1 MQGLLD
7 VVFSTEIKSFLF
19 ETKTLQAV
27 GANCLEKAGVQSC
40 NILQIKTLSILGY
53 SFLKILY
60 HIFSFPRFILF
71 CDHVP
76 PCLHRHF
83 ARCGLLF

>member
-27 GANCLEKAGVQSC
+27 GANCLEKRLVFKAV
-40 NILQIKTLSILGY
+40 T
-53 SFLKILY
+53 
-60 HIFSFPRFILF
+60 FSK
-71 CDHVP
+71 
-76 PCLHRHF
+76 
-83 ARCGLLF
+83 

>member
-7 VVFSTEIKSFLF
+7 VVFSTEIISFLF

-40 NILQIKTLSILGY
+40 T
-53 SFLKILY
+53 
-60 HIFSFPRFILF
+60 FSK
-71 CDHVP
+71 
-76 PCLHRHF
+76 
-83 ARCGLLF
+83 